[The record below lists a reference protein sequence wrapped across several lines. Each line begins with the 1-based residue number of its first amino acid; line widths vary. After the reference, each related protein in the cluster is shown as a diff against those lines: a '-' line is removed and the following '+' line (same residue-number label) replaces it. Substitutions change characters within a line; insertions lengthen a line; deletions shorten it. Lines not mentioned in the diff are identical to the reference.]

1 MFWKLLRKAARY
13 LVGIVFIASGF
24 LKGVDPVG
32 TSLKVKEYF
41 HAFLGMDPGHWALWL
56 GVALCAVE
64 FLTGVCIL
72 KVIKFRF
79 FSLMA
84 LLMSLF
90 FAGVTLYSAITG
102 KVEDCGC
109 FGDVIHLEPW
119 PSFYKNIV
127 LVVLTAY
134 LYSQRHRARP
144 IAGNFWQWAFMLGYA
159 LFIVGLAVYSMRE
172 LPPAD
177 LTDFRPGRDLFK
189 GDSTALVKYKTEIIY
204 SKDGVRKSFSLN
216 HLPDSTWKYE
226 ETISTVVEGSERV
239 ARQMPFLLKDASG
252 EDVTE
257 SVLKTEG
264 PLVFISFYDA
274 DGITSEDLGK
284 LKNLGDSLS
293 PGSSQRLSH
302 TISAMNSDDAATA
315 QRHDDAAS
323 ALGFIDAF
331 ASPSLGAKVY
341 VLSAMTVEE
350 TLKSLQPIAD
360 AIEKE
365 AISDVFSSSYSQR
378 SLPFGIVYSD
388 FKSVIT
394 FNRSNGGAT
403 YVNKG
408 IIVKKW
414 SAAKYSNSKI
424 ISAIT
429 KNPYMLTR
437 GSEGHSRLFL
447 IVSLAIIIG
456 MAMIIRLIFKALY
469 KTVKGTVDV
478 LEKIGEDNS
487 ENKEGLHHGQA

>member
-1 MFWKLLRKAARY
+1 MRKAARY

-56 GVALCAVE
+56 GIALCVVE

-79 FSLMA
+79 FSA
-84 LLMSLF
+84 IAFLMSLF
-90 FAGVTLYSAITG
+90 FAGVTLYSALTG

-109 FGDVIHLEPW
+109 FGDVIHLDPW

-127 LVVLTAY
+127 LVVLTAF

-144 IAGNFWQWAFMLGYA
+144 IAGSFWEWAFMFGYSV
-159 LFIVGLAVYSMRE
+159 FIVGLALYSMRE

-177 LTDFRPGRDLFK
+177 LTDFRPGRDLFR

-226 ETISTVVEGSERV
+226 ETVSTVVEGSERV
-239 ARQMPFLLKDASG
+239 ARQMPLILKNSFG

-257 SVLKTEG
+257 TVLKSES
-264 PLVFISFYDA
+264 PVVFISFYDG
-274 DGITSEDLGK
+274 DGITHDDLGK
-284 LKNLGDSLS
+284 LKNLGDSLNY
-293 PGSSQRLSH
+293 G
-302 TISAMNSDDAATA
+302 
-315 QRHDDAAS
+315 RHRAD
-323 ALGFIDAF
+323 
-331 ASPSLGAKVY
+331 VY
-341 VLSAMTVEE
+341 VLSAMTEEE
-350 TLKSLQPIAD
+350 TLARLKPIAD
-360 AIEKE
+360 AVENE
-365 AISDVFSSSYSQR
+365 AISDVFSSSYTEK
-378 SLPFGIVYSD
+378 SLPFSLVYSD
-388 FKSVIT
+388 YKSVIT

-403 YVNKG
+403 YVNRG

-414 SAAKYSNSKI
+414 SAAKYSNRKI
-424 ISAIT
+424 ISDIT
-429 KNPYMLTR
+429 KNPYLLTQ
-437 GSEGHSRLFL
+437 GSEGRSRLFL

-456 MAMIIRLIFKALY
+456 MVLIIRLIFKALY

-478 LEKIGEDNS
+478 LEDMGE
-487 ENKEGLHHGQA
+487 

>member
-56 GVALCAVE
+56 GIALCAVE

-79 FSLMA
+79 FSLIA

-90 FAGVTLYSAITG
+90 FAGVTLYSALTG

-119 PSFYKNIV
+119 PSFYKNVV
-127 LVVLTAY
+127 LVALTAY

-159 LFIVGLAVYSMRE
+159 VFIVGLAVYSMRE

-177 LTDFRPGRDLFK
+177 LSDFRPGRDLFK

-216 HLPDSTWKYE
+216 RLPDSTWKYE
-226 ETISTVVEGSERV
+226 ETISTVVEGSEKV
-239 ARQMPFLLKDASG
+239 ARQMPFILKNSFG

-257 SVLKTEG
+257 AVLKTEA

-274 DGITSEDLGK
+274 STITPDDLGK

-293 PGSSQRLSH
+293 QGFSP
-302 TISAMNSDDAATA
+302 
-315 QRHDDAAS
+315 
-323 ALGFIDAF
+323 FIDAF
-331 ASPSLGAKVY
+331 SSSSLGAKVY
-341 VLSAMTVEE
+341 VLSAMTEDE
-350 TLKSLQPIAD
+350 TVKSLQPIAD

-365 AISDVFSSSYSQR
+365 AISDVFSSSYTQR
-378 SLPFGIVYSD
+378 SLPFRIVYSD

-414 SAAKYSNSKI
+414 SATKYSNSKI

-429 KNPYMLTR
+429 KNPYMLTK
-437 GSEGHSRLFL
+437 GSEEHSRVFL

-478 LEKIGEDNS
+478 LEDIGE
-487 ENKEGLHHGQA
+487 

>member
-56 GVALCAVE
+56 GIALCVVE

-79 FSLMA
+79 FSA
-84 LLMSLF
+84 IAFLMSLF
-90 FAGVTLYSAITG
+90 FAGVTLYSALTG

-109 FGDVIHLEPW
+109 FGDVIHLDPW

-127 LVVLTAY
+127 LVVLTAF

-144 IAGNFWQWAFMLGYA
+144 IAGSFWEWAFMFGYSV
-159 LFIVGLAVYSMRE
+159 FIVGLALYSMRE

-177 LTDFRPGRDLFK
+177 LTDFRPGRDLFR

-204 SKDGVRKSFSLN
+204 SKDGVRKSFNLN

-239 ARQMPFLLKDASG
+239 ARQMPFILRNSFG

-257 SVLKTEG
+257 SILKSES
-264 PLVFISFYDA
+264 PIVFISFYDA
-274 DGITSEDLGK
+274 SGITHDDIGK
-284 LKNLGDSLS
+284 LKNLGDSLNAVNFN
-293 PGSSQRLSH
+293 GL
-302 TISAMNSDDAATA
+302 
-315 QRHDDAAS
+315 
-323 ALGFIDAF
+323 IDAF
-331 ASPSLGAKVY
+331 SSSSLGAKVY
-341 VLSAMTVEE
+341 VLSAMTEDE

-403 YVNKG
+403 YVNRG

-414 SAAKYSNSKI
+414 SATKYSNSKI

-429 KNPYMLTR
+429 KNPYLLTR
-437 GSEGHSRLFL
+437 GSEGHSRVFL

-478 LEKIGEDNS
+478 LEDMGE
-487 ENKEGLHHGQA
+487 

>member
-56 GVALCAVE
+56 GIALCAVE

-79 FSLMA
+79 FSLIA
-84 LLMSLF
+84 FLMSLF

-144 IAGNFWQWAFMLGYA
+144 IAGNFWQWAFMFGYA
-159 LFIVGLAVYSMRE
+159 IFIVGVALYSMRE

-226 ETISTVVEGSERV
+226 ETISTVVEGSEKV
-239 ARQMPFLLKDASG
+239 ARQMPFLLKNSFG
-252 EDVTE
+252 EDVTQA
-257 SVLKTEG
+257 VLKSES
-264 PLVFISFYDA
+264 PVVFISFYDA
-274 DGITSEDLGK
+274 SGITHDDLGK
-284 LKNLGDSLS
+284 LKNLGDSLNF
-293 PGSSQRLSH
+293 G
-302 TISAMNSDDAATA
+302 
-315 QRHDDAAS
+315 RHRAD
-323 ALGFIDAF
+323 
-331 ASPSLGAKVY
+331 VY
-341 VLSAMTVEE
+341 VLSAMTEDE
-350 TLKSLQPIAD
+350 TVKSLQPIAD
-360 AIEKE
+360 AIENE
-365 AISDVFSSSYSQR
+365 AISDVFSSSYTQR

-437 GSEGHSRLFL
+437 GSEGHSRVFL

-487 ENKEGLHHGQA
+487 ENEEGLHHGQA

>member
-1 MFWKLLRKAARY
+1 MIWKLLRKAARY

-56 GVALCAVE
+56 GIALCVVE

-79 FSLMA
+79 FSA
-84 LLMSLF
+84 IAFLMSLF
-90 FAGVTLYSAITG
+90 FAGVTLYSALTG

-109 FGDVIHLEPW
+109 FGDVIHLDPW

-127 LVVLTAY
+127 LVVLTAF

-144 IAGNFWQWAFMLGYA
+144 IAGSFWEWAFMFGYSV
-159 LFIVGLAVYSMRE
+159 FIVGLALYSMRE

-177 LTDFRPGRDLFK
+177 LTDFRPGRDLFR

-226 ETISTVVEGSERV
+226 ETVSTVVEGSERV
-239 ARQMPFLLKDASG
+239 ARQMPLILKNSFG

-257 SVLKTEG
+257 TVLKSES
-264 PLVFISFYDA
+264 PVVFISFYDG
-274 DGITSEDLGK
+274 DGITHDDLGK
-284 LKNLGDSLS
+284 LKNLGDSLNY
-293 PGSSQRLSH
+293 G
-302 TISAMNSDDAATA
+302 
-315 QRHDDAAS
+315 RHRAD
-323 ALGFIDAF
+323 
-331 ASPSLGAKVY
+331 VY
-341 VLSAMTVEE
+341 VLSAMTEEE
-350 TLKSLQPIAD
+350 TLARLKPIAD
-360 AIEKE
+360 AVENE
-365 AISDVFSSSYSQR
+365 AISDVFSSSYTEK
-378 SLPFGIVYSD
+378 SLPFSLVYSD
-388 FKSVIT
+388 YKSVIT

-403 YVNKG
+403 YVNRG

-414 SAAKYSNSKI
+414 SAAKYSNRKI
-424 ISAIT
+424 ISDIT
-429 KNPYMLTR
+429 KNPFLLTQ
-437 GSEGHSRLFL
+437 GSEGRSRLFL
-447 IVSLAIIIG
+447 IVSLAVIIG
-456 MAMIIRLIFKALY
+456 MVLIIRLIFKALY
-469 KTVKGTVDV
+469 QTVKGTVDV
-478 LEKIGEDNS
+478 LEKIGEDDIQN
-487 ENKEGLHHGQA
+487 

>member
-56 GVALCAVE
+56 GIALCVVE

-79 FSLMA
+79 FSA
-84 LLMSLF
+84 IAFLMSLF
-90 FAGVTLYSAITG
+90 FAGVTLYSALTG

-109 FGDVIHLEPW
+109 FGDVIHLDPW

-127 LVVLTAY
+127 MVVLTAF

-144 IAGNFWQWAFMLGYA
+144 IAGSFWEWAFMFGYSV
-159 LFIVGLAVYSMRE
+159 FIVGLALYSMRE

-177 LTDFRPGRDLFK
+177 LTDFRPGRDLFR

-226 ETISTVVEGSERV
+226 ETVSTVVEGSERV
-239 ARQMPFLLKDASG
+239 ARQMPLILKNSFG

-257 SVLKTEG
+257 TVLKSES
-264 PLVFISFYDA
+264 PVVFISFYDG
-274 DGITSEDLGK
+274 DGITHDDLGK
-284 LKNLGDSLS
+284 LKNLGDSLNY
-293 PGSSQRLSH
+293 G
-302 TISAMNSDDAATA
+302 
-315 QRHDDAAS
+315 RHRAD
-323 ALGFIDAF
+323 
-331 ASPSLGAKVY
+331 VY
-341 VLSAMTVEE
+341 VLSAMTEEE
-350 TLKSLQPIAD
+350 TLARLKPIAD
-360 AIEKE
+360 AVENE
-365 AISDVFSSSYSQR
+365 AISDVFSSSYTEK
-378 SLPFGIVYSD
+378 SLPFSLVYSD
-388 FKSVIT
+388 YKSVIT

-403 YVNKG
+403 YVNRG

-414 SAAKYSNSKI
+414 SAAKYSNRKI
-424 ISAIT
+424 ISDIT
-429 KNPYMLTR
+429 KNPYLLTQ
-437 GSEGHSRLFL
+437 GSEGRSRLFL

-456 MAMIIRLIFKALY
+456 MVLIIRLIFKALY

-478 LEKIGEDNS
+478 LEDMGE
-487 ENKEGLHHGQA
+487 

>member
-41 HAFLGMDPGHWALWL
+41 HAFMGMDPGHWALWL
-56 GVALCAVE
+56 GIALCAVE

-72 KVIKFRF
+72 KVIKFHF
-79 FSLMA
+79 FSLIA

-119 PSFYKNIV
+119 PSFYKNVV
-127 LVVLTAY
+127 LVILTAY

-144 IAGNFWQWAFMLGYA
+144 IAGNFWQWAFMLGYVV
-159 LFIVGLAVYSMRE
+159 FIVGLAVYSMRE

-239 ARQMPFLLKDASG
+239 ARQMPFILKNSFGD
-252 EDVTE
+252 DVTQT
-257 SVLKTEG
+257 VLKSES
-264 PLVFISFYDA
+264 PVVFISFYDA
-274 DGITSEDLGK
+274 SGITREDLGK
-284 LKNLGDSLS
+284 LKNLGDSLNF
-293 PGSSQRLSH
+293 G
-302 TISAMNSDDAATA
+302 
-315 QRHDDAAS
+315 RHRAD
-323 ALGFIDAF
+323 
-331 ASPSLGAKVY
+331 VY
-341 VLSAMTVEE
+341 VLSAMTEDE
-350 TLKSLQPIAD
+350 TVKSLQPIAD
-360 AIEKE
+360 AIENE
-365 AISDVFSSSYSQR
+365 AISDVFSSSYRQR
-378 SLPFGIVYSD
+378 SLPFSVVYSD

-414 SAAKYSNSKI
+414 SATKYSNGKI

-429 KNPYMLTR
+429 KDPYLLTR
-437 GSEGHSRLFL
+437 GSEGRSRLFL
-447 IVSLAIIIG
+447 IVSLAVIIG
-456 MAMIIRLIFKALY
+456 MALIIRLIFKALY

-478 LEKIGEDNS
+478 LEDMGE
-487 ENKEGLHHGQA
+487 

>member
-56 GVALCAVE
+56 GIALCVVE

-79 FSLMA
+79 FSA
-84 LLMSLF
+84 IAFLMSLF
-90 FAGVTLYSAITG
+90 FAGVTLYSALTG

-109 FGDVIHLEPW
+109 FGDVIHLDPW

-127 LVVLTAY
+127 LVVLTAF

-144 IAGNFWQWAFMLGYA
+144 IAGSFWEWAFMFGYSV
-159 LFIVGLAVYSMRE
+159 FIVGLALYSMRE

-177 LTDFRPGRDLFK
+177 LTDFRPGRDLFR

-226 ETISTVVEGSERV
+226 ETVSTVVEGSERV
-239 ARQMPFLLKDASG
+239 ARQMPLILKNSFG

-257 SVLKTEG
+257 TVLKSES
-264 PLVFISFYDA
+264 PVVFISFYDG
-274 DGITSEDLGK
+274 DGITHDDLGK
-284 LKNLGDSLS
+284 LKNLGDSLNY
-293 PGSSQRLSH
+293 G
-302 TISAMNSDDAATA
+302 
-315 QRHDDAAS
+315 RHRAD
-323 ALGFIDAF
+323 
-331 ASPSLGAKVY
+331 VY
-341 VLSAMTVEE
+341 VLSAMTEEE
-350 TLKSLQPIAD
+350 TLARLKPIAD
-360 AIEKE
+360 AVENE
-365 AISDVFSSSYSQR
+365 AISDVFSSSYTEK
-378 SLPFGIVYSD
+378 SLPFSLVYSD
-388 FKSVIT
+388 YKSVIT

-403 YVNKG
+403 YVNRG

-414 SAAKYSNSKI
+414 SAAKYSNRKI
-424 ISAIT
+424 ISDIT
-429 KNPYMLTR
+429 KNPYLLTQ
-437 GSEGHSRLFL
+437 GSEGRSRLFL

-456 MAMIIRLIFKALY
+456 MVLIIRLIFKALY

-478 LEKIGEDNS
+478 LEDMGE
-487 ENKEGLHHGQA
+487 

>member
-56 GVALCAVE
+56 GIALCVVE

-79 FSLMA
+79 FSA
-84 LLMSLF
+84 IAFLMSLF
-90 FAGVTLYSAITG
+90 FAGVTLYSALTG

-109 FGDVIHLEPW
+109 FGDVIHLDPW

-127 LVVLTAY
+127 LVVLTAF

-144 IAGNFWQWAFMLGYA
+144 IAGSFWEWAFMFGYSV
-159 LFIVGLAVYSMRE
+159 FIVGLALYSMRE

-177 LTDFRPGRDLFK
+177 LTDFRPGRDLFR

-226 ETISTVVEGSERV
+226 ETVSTVVEGSERV
-239 ARQMPFLLKDASG
+239 ARQMPLILKNSFG

-257 SVLKTEG
+257 TVLKSES
-264 PLVFISFYDA
+264 PVVFISFYDG
-274 DGITSEDLGK
+274 DGITHDDLGK
-284 LKNLGDSLS
+284 LKNLGDSLNY
-293 PGSSQRLSH
+293 G
-302 TISAMNSDDAATA
+302 
-315 QRHDDAAS
+315 RHRAD
-323 ALGFIDAF
+323 
-331 ASPSLGAKVY
+331 VY
-341 VLSAMTVEE
+341 VLSAMTEEE
-350 TLKSLQPIAD
+350 TLARLKPIAD
-360 AIEKE
+360 AVENE
-365 AISDVFSSSYSQR
+365 AISDVFSSSYIEK
-378 SLPFGIVYSD
+378 SLPFSLVYSD
-388 FKSVIT
+388 YKSVIT

-403 YVNKG
+403 YVNRG

-414 SAAKYSNSKI
+414 SAAKYSNRKI
-424 ISAIT
+424 VSDIT
-429 KNPYMLTR
+429 KDPYLLTQ
-437 GSEGHSRLFL
+437 GSEGRSRLFL

-456 MAMIIRLIFKALY
+456 MVLIIRLIFKALY

-478 LEKIGEDNS
+478 LEKIGEDDIQN
-487 ENKEGLHHGQA
+487 

>member
-1 MFWKLLRKAARY
+1 MEMFWKLLRKAARY

-79 FSLMA
+79 FSLIA
-84 LLMSLF
+84 FLMSLF
-90 FAGVTLYSAITG
+90 FAGVTLYSAVTG
-102 KVEDCGC
+102 KVADCGC

-119 PSFYKNIV
+119 PSFYKNIA
-127 LVVLTAY
+127 LVVLTVY

-144 IAGNFWQWAFMLGYA
+144 IAGNLWEWAFMLGYA
-159 LFIVGLAVYSMRE
+159 IFIVGLAAYSMRE

-177 LTDFRPGRDLFK
+177 LSDFRPGRDLFK

-216 HLPDSTWKYE
+216 HLPDSTWTYE
-226 ETISTVVEGSERV
+226 ETVSTIVEGSEKV
-239 ARQMPFLLKDASG
+239 ARQMPFILKDASG

-257 SVLKTEG
+257 SVLKTES

-274 DGITSEDLGK
+274 EGITREDLGK

-293 PGSSQRLSH
+293 QGTSLLSYAGSALR
-302 TISAMNSDDAATA
+302 SDDATNI
-315 QRHDDAAS
+315 QRSGNAAS
-323 ALGFIDAF
+323 ALGLIDSF
-331 ASPSLGAKVY
+331 SSSSLGAKVY
-341 VLSAMTVEE
+341 VLSAMTEDE
-350 TLKSLQPIAD
+350 TLRSLQPIAD
-360 AIEKE
+360 AIENE
-365 AISDVFSSSYSQR
+365 AISDVFSSSYTQR
-378 SLPFGIVYSD
+378 SLPFSIVYSD

-403 YVNKG
+403 YLNKG

-414 SAAKYSNSKI
+414 SAAQYTNRKI

-429 KNPYMLTR
+429 RNPYMLTK
-437 GSEGHSRLFL
+437 GSEEHSRLFL

-456 MAMIIRLIFKALY
+456 MVLIIRFISKALY

-478 LEKIGEDNS
+478 LEKIGEDDS
-487 ENKEGLHHGQA
+487 A

>member
-56 GVALCAVE
+56 GIALCVVE

-79 FSLMA
+79 FSA
-84 LLMSLF
+84 IAFLMSLF
-90 FAGVTLYSAITG
+90 FAGVTLYSALTG

-109 FGDVIHLEPW
+109 FGDVIHLDPW

-127 LVVLTAY
+127 LVVLTAF

-144 IAGNFWQWAFMLGYA
+144 IAGSFWEWAFMFGYSV
-159 LFIVGLAVYSMRE
+159 FIVGLALYSMRE

-177 LTDFRPGRDLFK
+177 LTDFRPGRDLFR

-226 ETISTVVEGSERV
+226 ETVSTVVEGSERV
-239 ARQMPFLLKDASG
+239 ARQMPLILKNSFG
-252 EDVTE
+252 EDMTE
-257 SVLKTEG
+257 TVLKSES
-264 PLVFISFYDA
+264 PVVFISFYDG
-274 DGITSEDLGK
+274 DGITHDDLGK
-284 LKNLGDSLS
+284 LKNLGDSLNY
-293 PGSSQRLSH
+293 G
-302 TISAMNSDDAATA
+302 
-315 QRHDDAAS
+315 RHRAD
-323 ALGFIDAF
+323 
-331 ASPSLGAKVY
+331 VY
-341 VLSAMTVEE
+341 VLSAMTEEE
-350 TLKSLQPIAD
+350 TLARLKPIAD
-360 AIEKE
+360 AVENE
-365 AISDVFSSSYSQR
+365 AISDVFSSSYIEK
-378 SLPFGIVYSD
+378 SLPFSLVYSD
-388 FKSVIT
+388 YKSVIT

-403 YVNKG
+403 YVNRG

-414 SAAKYSNSKI
+414 SAAKYSNRKI
-424 ISAIT
+424 VSDIT
-429 KNPYMLTR
+429 KDPYLLTQ
-437 GSEGHSRLFL
+437 GSEGRSRLFL

-456 MAMIIRLIFKALY
+456 MVLIIRLIFKALY

-478 LEKIGEDNS
+478 LEKIGEDDIQN
-487 ENKEGLHHGQA
+487 

>member
-1 MFWKLLRKAARY
+1 MIWKLLRKAARY

-56 GVALCAVE
+56 GIALCAVE

-79 FSLMA
+79 FSA
-84 LLMSLF
+84 IAFLMSLF
-90 FAGVTLYSAITG
+90 FAGVTLYSALTG

-109 FGDVIHLEPW
+109 FGDVIHLDPW

-127 LVVLTAY
+127 LVVLTAF

-144 IAGNFWQWAFMLGYA
+144 IAGSFWEWAFMFGYSV
-159 LFIVGLAVYSMRE
+159 FIVGLALYSMRE

-177 LTDFRPGRDLFK
+177 LTDFRPGRDLFR

-226 ETISTVVEGSERV
+226 ETVSTVVEGSERV
-239 ARQMPFLLKDASG
+239 ARQMPLILKNSFG

-257 SVLKTEG
+257 TVLKSES
-264 PLVFISFYDA
+264 PVVFISFYDG
-274 DGITSEDLGK
+274 DGITHDDLGK
-284 LKNLGDSLS
+284 LKNLGDSLNY
-293 PGSSQRLSH
+293 G
-302 TISAMNSDDAATA
+302 
-315 QRHDDAAS
+315 RHRAD
-323 ALGFIDAF
+323 
-331 ASPSLGAKVY
+331 VY
-341 VLSAMTVEE
+341 VLSAMTEEE
-350 TLKSLQPIAD
+350 TLARLKPIAD
-360 AIEKE
+360 AVENE
-365 AISDVFSSSYSQR
+365 AISDVFSSSYIEK
-378 SLPFGIVYSD
+378 SLPFSLVYSD
-388 FKSVIT
+388 YKSVIT

-403 YVNKG
+403 YVNRG

-414 SAAKYSNSKI
+414 SAAKYSNRKI
-424 ISAIT
+424 ISDIS
-429 KNPYMLTR
+429 KNPYLLTQ
-437 GSEGHSRLFL
+437 GSEGRSRLFL

-456 MAMIIRLIFKALY
+456 MVLIIRLIFKALY

-478 LEKIGEDNS
+478 LEKIGEDDIQN
-487 ENKEGLHHGQA
+487 

>member
-1 MFWKLLRKAARY
+1 MRKVARY

-56 GVALCAVE
+56 GIALCVVE

-79 FSLMA
+79 FSA
-84 LLMSLF
+84 IAFLMSLF
-90 FAGVTLYSAITG
+90 FAGVTLYSALTG

-109 FGDVIHLEPW
+109 FGDVIHLDPW

-127 LVVLTAY
+127 LVVLTAF

-144 IAGNFWQWAFMLGYA
+144 IAGSFWEWAFMLGYSV
-159 LFIVGLAVYSMRE
+159 FIVGLALYSMRE

-177 LTDFRPGRDLFK
+177 LTDFRPGRDLFR

-226 ETISTVVEGSERV
+226 ETVSTVVEGSERV
-239 ARQMPFLLKDASG
+239 ARQMPLILKNSFG

-257 SVLKTEG
+257 TVLKSES
-264 PLVFISFYDA
+264 PVVFISFYDG
-274 DGITSEDLGK
+274 DGITHDDLGK
-284 LKNLGDSLS
+284 LKNLGDSLNY
-293 PGSSQRLSH
+293 G
-302 TISAMNSDDAATA
+302 
-315 QRHDDAAS
+315 RHRAD
-323 ALGFIDAF
+323 
-331 ASPSLGAKVY
+331 VY
-341 VLSAMTVEE
+341 VLSAMTEEE
-350 TLKSLQPIAD
+350 TLARLKPIAD
-360 AIEKE
+360 AVENE
-365 AISDVFSSSYSQR
+365 AISDVFSSSYIEK
-378 SLPFGIVYSD
+378 SLPFSLVYSD
-388 FKSVIT
+388 YKSVIT

-403 YVNKG
+403 YVNRG

-414 SAAKYSNSKI
+414 SAAKYSNRKI
-424 ISAIT
+424 VSDIT
-429 KNPYMLTR
+429 KDPYLLTQ
-437 GSEGHSRLFL
+437 GSEGRSRLFL

-456 MAMIIRLIFKALY
+456 MVLIIRLIFKALY

-478 LEKIGEDNS
+478 LEKIGEDDIQN
-487 ENKEGLHHGQA
+487 

>member
-56 GVALCAVE
+56 GIALCVVE

-79 FSLMA
+79 FSA
-84 LLMSLF
+84 IAFLMSLF
-90 FAGVTLYSAITG
+90 FAGVTLYSALTG

-109 FGDVIHLEPW
+109 FGDVIHLDPW

-127 LVVLTAY
+127 LVVLTAF

-144 IAGNFWQWAFMLGYA
+144 IAGSFWEWAFMFGYSV
-159 LFIVGLAVYSMRE
+159 FIVGLALYSMRE

-177 LTDFRPGRDLFK
+177 LTDFRPGRDLFR

-226 ETISTVVEGSERV
+226 ETVSTVVEGSERV
-239 ARQMPFLLKDASG
+239 ARQMPLILKNSFG

-257 SVLKTEG
+257 TVLKSES
-264 PLVFISFYDA
+264 PVVFISFYDG
-274 DGITSEDLGK
+274 DGITHDDLGK
-284 LKNLGDSLS
+284 LKNLGDSLNY
-293 PGSSQRLSH
+293 GCHR
-302 TISAMNSDDAATA
+302 AD
-315 QRHDDAAS
+315 
-323 ALGFIDAF
+323 
-331 ASPSLGAKVY
+331 VY
-341 VLSAMTVEE
+341 VLSAMTEEE
-350 TLKSLQPIAD
+350 TLARLKPIAD
-360 AIEKE
+360 AVENE
-365 AISDVFSSSYSQR
+365 AISDVFSSSYTEKSPPF
-378 SLPFGIVYSD
+378 SLVYSD
-388 FKSVIT
+388 YKSVIT

-403 YVNKG
+403 YVNRG

-414 SAAKYSNSKI
+414 SAAKYSNRKI
-424 ISAIT
+424 ISDIT
-429 KNPYMLTR
+429 KDPYLLTQ
-437 GSEGHSRLFL
+437 GSEGRSRLFL

-456 MAMIIRLIFKALY
+456 MVLIIRLIFKALY

-478 LEKIGEDNS
+478 LEKIGEDDIQN
-487 ENKEGLHHGQA
+487 

>member
-56 GVALCAVE
+56 GIALCVVE

-79 FSLMA
+79 FSA
-84 LLMSLF
+84 IAFLMSLF
-90 FAGVTLYSAITG
+90 FAGVTLYSAFTG

-109 FGDVIHLEPW
+109 FGDVIHLDPW

-127 LVVLTAY
+127 LVVLTAF

-144 IAGNFWQWAFMLGYA
+144 IAGSFWEWAFMFGYSV
-159 LFIVGLAVYSMRE
+159 FIVGLALYSMRE

-177 LTDFRPGRDLFK
+177 LTDFRPGRDLFR

-226 ETISTVVEGSERV
+226 ETVSTVVEGSERV
-239 ARQMPFLLKDASG
+239 ARQMPLILKNSFG

-257 SVLKTEG
+257 TVLKSES
-264 PLVFISFYDA
+264 PVVFISFYDG
-274 DGITSEDLGK
+274 DGITHDDLGK
-284 LKNLGDSLS
+284 LKNLGDSLNY
-293 PGSSQRLSH
+293 G
-302 TISAMNSDDAATA
+302 
-315 QRHDDAAS
+315 RHRAD
-323 ALGFIDAF
+323 
-331 ASPSLGAKVY
+331 VY
-341 VLSAMTVEE
+341 VLSAMTEEE
-350 TLKSLQPIAD
+350 TLARLKPIAD
-360 AIEKE
+360 AVENE
-365 AISDVFSSSYSQR
+365 AISDVFSSSYTEK
-378 SLPFGIVYSD
+378 SLPFSLVYSD
-388 FKSVIT
+388 YKSVIT

-403 YVNKG
+403 YVNRG

-414 SAAKYSNSKI
+414 SAAKYSNRKI
-424 ISAIT
+424 VSDIT
-429 KNPYMLTR
+429 KDPYLLTQ
-437 GSEGHSRLFL
+437 GSEGRSRLFL
-447 IVSLAIIIG
+447 IVSLAVIIG
-456 MAMIIRLIFKALY
+456 MVLIIRLIFKALY

-478 LEKIGEDNS
+478 LEKIGEDDIQN
-487 ENKEGLHHGQA
+487 

>member
-1 MFWKLLRKAARY
+1 MIWKLLRKAARY

-56 GVALCAVE
+56 GIALCVVE

-79 FSLMA
+79 FSA
-84 LLMSLF
+84 IAFLMSLF
-90 FAGVTLYSAITG
+90 FAGVTLYSALTG

-109 FGDVIHLEPW
+109 FGDVIHLDPW

-127 LVVLTAY
+127 LVVLTAF

-144 IAGNFWQWAFMLGYA
+144 IAGSFWEWAFMFGYSV
-159 LFIVGLAVYSMRE
+159 FIVGLALYSMRE

-177 LTDFRPGRDLFK
+177 LTDFRPGRDLFR

-226 ETISTVVEGSERV
+226 ETVSTVVEGSERV
-239 ARQMPFLLKDASG
+239 ARQMPLILKNSFG

-257 SVLKTEG
+257 TVLKSES
-264 PLVFISFYDA
+264 PVVFISFYDG
-274 DGITSEDLGK
+274 DGITHDDLGK
-284 LKNLGDSLS
+284 LKNLGDSLNY
-293 PGSSQRLSH
+293 G
-302 TISAMNSDDAATA
+302 
-315 QRHDDAAS
+315 RHRAD
-323 ALGFIDAF
+323 
-331 ASPSLGAKVY
+331 VY
-341 VLSAMTVEE
+341 VLSAMTEEE
-350 TLKSLQPIAD
+350 TLARLKPIAD
-360 AIEKE
+360 AVENE
-365 AISDVFSSSYSQR
+365 AISDVFSSSYIEK
-378 SLPFGIVYSD
+378 SLPFSLVYSD
-388 FKSVIT
+388 YKSVIT

-403 YVNKG
+403 YVNRG

-414 SAAKYSNSKI
+414 SAAKYSNRKI
-424 ISAIT
+424 VSDIT
-429 KNPYMLTR
+429 KDPYLLTQ
-437 GSEGHSRLFL
+437 GSEGRSRLFL

-456 MAMIIRLIFKALY
+456 MVLIIRLIFKALY

-478 LEKIGEDNS
+478 LEKIGEDDIQN
-487 ENKEGLHHGQA
+487 